1 MDLENFLIKI
11 KRLSSGKSFKPHKFI
26 LLLVVLDLIQEK
38 IIKTNKIVYDDVV
51 KDRFT
56 KYIKQYGHEG
66 DRNRPYTPFFHLRSS
81 GFWHLKAKPAR
92 EEILK
97 SLTSVGGPNEL
108 IENVEYAYLSDSIYG
123 FFTDKVAS
131 KKIKEE
137 IIMLLWDYKNS
148 KTRITAYKA
157 NSLFLH
163 EEKAIKKIESQ
174 AHHIGKFLNN
184 VLIYDNQS
192 NNYFEIDLLL
202 VTNFGIFV
210 IELKHWTGHIKIEPH
225 NWVVNDFSYR
235 ADPHKINSFKSQLI
249 KGIYQHRFKFYPNI
263 WVESVVVLTNPDV
276 TVEGAASPGVAVEQ
290 RLSNL
295 TFSSIED
302 FITYLKKRRAST
314 KNQILDDQQVDAI
327 INYFASLDKPK
338 QSFKYIVPGYE
349 TVEYI
354 SQKPECIE
362 LIARP
367 LQGHGKGLYR
377 FRIFRPPQNVP
388 QKEKERFNKKAHNT
402 IQSVA
407 QIGDHPH
414 IHKVWVIQNDLG
426 DIIEGSEW
434 SETGTL
440 RDLMLNNNHVFQ
452 AAYALNIC
460 YGIARALNEA
470 HKAGVI
476 HRAVKPENILM
487 MNDMPKLMNFD
498 LAYQLEDNRL
508 TVIEDA
514 SKLKDDGYIAP
525 DIIFGQDIDESTDFF
540 SLGVIA
546 YELLTGEKPFNSVK
560 QFVAQN
566 GKLNEQKLARLKN
579 AGISQDVVDIID
591 NLLVADR
598 KSRLVDISEIL
609 EVFGKD
615 DHKPEKSM
623 HKSSVV
629 NEKLEPGSSHDIYEI
644 VEYIGGGR
652 ESQIYKARTV
662 RGEMVA
668 LKFFNKEVPRERIF
682 REAEITSLI
691 DSSYVVRCDNKI
703 GHWNHDRYFIVL
715 QYIQGES
722 LRNIIDSGTKPDLGT
737 FKTVALGLMEAIRA
751 FHYYKDA
758 EGNPSP
764 LLHSDIKPD
773 NVIIT
778 RDKRGILIDCGISG
792 EPRIDTFKGT
802 PGYVPPDCLSGTDMS
817 FSEGG
822 DLFALGV
829 TLWEWLFGIKPY
841 ENPVIGDT
849 AIIPEDMEDSI
860 PDTIKAWLLKAVATE
875 AESRFSNIEEM
886 HKAFTKTA
894 EDEKPAVE
902 DKTPGI
908 PLTEVIS
915 AGPSVQ
921 QDALKRIDTE
931 SKATSPLLDIINPF
945 VSYLNT
951 LSNDSAGNENATAE
965 AQLINEH
972 YYKIAVD
979 NPLTDFVYDKIMR
992 ERCNV
997 ILTGNAGDGKTTI
1010 AADIFERLS
1019 GERRLLN
1026 PREFLAEQGVEII
1039 KDMSELD
1046 EAVRLA
1052 VLKEASSSSE
1062 KVYLIISNTGK
1073 LLKSFKGLESKGLRL
1088 DESELLEALEADSPK
1103 KVFKNCFLVL
1113 NIARID
1119 SINTACAVFKRMI
1132 DFENWNTCT
1141 SCAINKDCP
1150 IFFNISLLREKFDI
1164 VQERVMLLYRR
1175 LFEYNVRLTM
1185 RQMIGHLA
1193 YAITAGRK
1201 CQDIM
1206 AMSQTALEK
1215 ELCGSLFSNR
1225 FFGDDGV
1232 NTSPE
1237 AIQLYPVKQLLKEEF
1252 GVILDP
1258 TFERNIWMNEGT
1270 AFAVDAPNNLME
1282 KLHNLFIDSKPANRR
1297 QLRRLVYF
1305 FGSLNDEAGRHFL
1318 GVFLRSPMLL
1328 NYIDLLNESR
1338 NIARLKESMLRTRIL
1353 QVMQEYFIGVKLPE
1367 NRSHADDLYITVKQG
1382 IAGSGSQMV
1391 LADFRNSDFELV
1403 KKPRFTVGTE
1413 AKNMLCLRFK
1423 QGVAE
1428 MELDLP
1434 FFDYVWRRYEGDITE
1449 ELSAFYADRLE
1460 RFKVRL
1466 IEHYY
1471 KVKGKEDLYLRLL
1484 MIRTDR
1490 KFKFMK
1496 VVVDEKSLEVL

>member
-1 MDLENFLIKI
+1 M
-11 KRLSSGKSFKPHKFI
+11 
-26 LLLVVLDLIQEK
+26 
-38 IIKTNKIVYDDVV
+38 
-51 KDRFT
+51 
-56 KYIKQYGHEG
+56 
-66 DRNRPYTPFFHLRSS
+66 
-81 GFWHLKAKPAR
+81 
-92 EEILK
+92 
-97 SLTSVGGPNEL
+97 
-108 IENVEYAYLSDSIYG
+108 
-123 FFTDKVAS
+123 
-131 KKIKEE
+131 
-137 IIMLLWDYKNS
+137 
-148 KTRITAYKA
+148 
-157 NSLFLH
+157 
-163 EEKAIKKIESQ
+163 
-174 AHHIGKFLNN
+174 
-184 VLIYDNQS
+184 LIYDNQL

-210 IELKHWTGHIKIEPH
+210 IELKHWTGHIIIEPH
-225 NWVVNDFSYR
+225 NWVVNDFCYR
-235 ADPHKINSFKSQLI
+235 ADPHKINSFKSKLI
-249 KGIYQHRFKFYPNI
+249 KGIYQHRFKTYPNI

-295 TFSSIED
+295 TFSSVED

-644 VEYIGGGR
+644 IRYIGGGR

-703 GHWNHDRYFIVL
+703 GT
-715 QYIQGES
+715 G
-722 LRNIIDSGTKPDLGT
+722 
-737 FKTVALGLMEAIRA
+737 
-751 FHYYKDA
+751 
-758 EGNPSP
+758 
-764 LLHSDIKPD
+764 
-773 NVIIT
+773 IT
-778 RDKRGILIDCGISG
+778 
-792 EPRIDTFKGT
+792 T
-802 PGYVPPDCLSGTDMS
+802 
-817 FSEGG
+817 
-822 DLFALGV
+822 
-829 TLWEWLFGIKPY
+829 
-841 ENPVIGDT
+841 
-849 AIIPEDMEDSI
+849 
-860 PDTIKAWLLKAVATE
+860 
-875 AESRFSNIEEM
+875 
-886 HKAFTKTA
+886 
-894 EDEKPAVE
+894 
-902 DKTPGI
+902 
-908 PLTEVIS
+908 
-915 AGPSVQ
+915 
-921 QDALKRIDTE
+921 
-931 SKATSPLLDIINPF
+931 
-945 VSYLNT
+945 
-951 LSNDSAGNENATAE
+951 
-965 AQLINEH
+965 
-972 YYKIAVD
+972 
-979 NPLTDFVYDKIMR
+979 
-992 ERCNV
+992 V
-997 ILTGNAGDGKTTI
+997 ILLFTI
-1010 AADIFERLS
+1010 YS
-1019 GERRLLN
+1019 G
-1026 PREFLAEQGVEII
+1026 
-1039 KDMSELD
+1039 
-1046 EAVRLA
+1046 
-1052 VLKEASSSSE
+1052 
-1062 KVYLIISNTGK
+1062 
-1073 LLKSFKGLESKGLRL
+1073 
-1088 DESELLEALEADSPK
+1088 
-1103 KVFKNCFLVL
+1103 
-1113 NIARID
+1113 RI
-1119 SINTACAVFKRMI
+1119 V
-1132 DFENWNTCT
+1132 
-1141 SCAINKDCP
+1141 
-1150 IFFNISLLREKFDI
+1150 
-1164 VQERVMLLYRR
+1164 
-1175 LFEYNVRLTM
+1175 
-1185 RQMIGHLA
+1185 
-1193 YAITAGRK
+1193 
-1201 CQDIM
+1201 
-1206 AMSQTALEK
+1206 
-1215 ELCGSLFSNR
+1215 
-1225 FFGDDGV
+1225 
-1232 NTSPE
+1232 
-1237 AIQLYPVKQLLKEEF
+1237 
-1252 GVILDP
+1252 
-1258 TFERNIWMNEGT
+1258 
-1270 AFAVDAPNNLME
+1270 
-1282 KLHNLFIDSKPANRR
+1282 
-1297 QLRRLVYF
+1297 
-1305 FGSLNDEAGRHFL
+1305 
-1318 GVFLRSPMLL
+1318 
-1328 NYIDLLNESR
+1328 
-1338 NIARLKESMLRTRIL
+1338 
-1353 QVMQEYFIGVKLPE
+1353 
-1367 NRSHADDLYITVKQG
+1367 
-1382 IAGSGSQMV
+1382 
-1391 LADFRNSDFELV
+1391 
-1403 KKPRFTVGTE
+1403 
-1413 AKNMLCLRFK
+1413 AK
-1423 QGVAE
+1423 
-1428 MELDLP
+1428 
-1434 FFDYVWRRYEGDITE
+1434 
-1449 ELSAFYADRLE
+1449 
-1460 RFKVRL
+1460 
-1466 IEHYY
+1466 YY
-1471 KVKGKEDLYLRLL
+1471 
-1484 MIRTDR
+1484 
-1490 KFKFMK
+1490 
-1496 VVVDEKSLEVL
+1496 